1 MRSFLFW
8 SILVSFFLEIYLFK
22 SCFVATKL
30 IASVKLE
37 EKIFFV
43 QIKCAVCELA

>member
-30 IASVKLE
+30 IASVIAGRK
-37 EKIFFV
+37 KFFRSNKSV
-43 QIKCAVCELA
+43 QFAN